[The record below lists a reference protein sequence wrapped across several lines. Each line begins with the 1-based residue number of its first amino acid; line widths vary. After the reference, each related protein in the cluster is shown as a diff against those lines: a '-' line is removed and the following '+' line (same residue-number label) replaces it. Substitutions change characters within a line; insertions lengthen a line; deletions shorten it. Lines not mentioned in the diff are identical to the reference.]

1 MANANLTMGVKGV
14 DRTGAA
20 FNSIKNRA
28 KVTGA
33 QIRAMMG
40 GAIAAAGAYL
50 SFRSIKGAIDEMRT
64 INDVAMRA
72 NVSAEE
78 VQKLTKALSI
88 LGIQGADVS
97 SVATAMAR
105 MEKATGES
113 GLKGFYR
120 TIGAMGQLTS
130 ASERA
135 QATIKVFGRSG
146 LVFMPLVNAAKDGTN
161 ALQGVVDAFGG
172 ITNASAKS
180 ADDIADGVAIV
191 TGTFKSL
198 WYNAL
203 GTVAQWVT
211 GEFGGSFRQS
221 MMALSSWIS
230 YWARNVGD
238 ILLKPFLAFQKFF
251 TSWYGALGAL
261 VGSLNEK
268 FFGSGGSWGDVWDNV
283 SNAFM
288 EEWRELGM
296 EYDAIDERM
305 QKRADE
311 LAQKL
316 DAARNFQ
323 ANYDNAAM
331 TTGERNALAEEIG
344 TTAAKAAHRVTNQLM
359 LAGSSAANRLSVL
372 GPEYQ
377 NETKKQTD
385 LLRKIAQNTE
395 KTAENTDDMG
405 DNYTPTDL

>member
-146 LVFMPLVNAAKDGTN
+146 LVFMPLVNAET
-161 ALQGVVDAFGG
+161 LPR
-172 ITNASAKS
+172 
-180 ADDIADGVAIV
+180 
-191 TGTFKSL
+191 SL
-198 WYNAL
+198 
-203 GTVAQWVT
+203 
-211 GEFGGSFRQS
+211 
-221 MMALSSWIS
+221 
-230 YWARNVGD
+230 
-238 ILLKPFLAFQKFF
+238 
-251 TSWYGALGAL
+251 
-261 VGSLNEK
+261 
-268 FFGSGGSWGDVWDNV
+268 
-283 SNAFM
+283 
-288 EEWRELGM
+288 
-296 EYDAIDERM
+296 
-305 QKRADE
+305 
-311 LAQKL
+311 
-316 DAARNFQ
+316 
-323 ANYDNAAM
+323 
-331 TTGERNALAEEIG
+331 
-344 TTAAKAAHRVTNQLM
+344 
-359 LAGSSAANRLSVL
+359 
-372 GPEYQ
+372 
-377 NETKKQTD
+377 
-385 LLRKIAQNTE
+385 
-395 KTAENTDDMG
+395 
-405 DNYTPTDL
+405 PTI

>member
-1 MANANLTMGVKGV
+1 MANANLTMGVNGIDK
-14 DRTGAA
+14 TGAV

-33 QIRAMMG
+33 QIRSIMG

-50 SFRSIKGAIDEMRT
+50 SFRSIKGVIDEMQT
-64 INDVAMRA
+64 INNIAMRA
-72 NVSAEE
+72 NASAEE
-78 VQKLTKALSI
+78 IQKLTKALNI
-88 LGIQGADVS
+88 LGLQGADISNIAV
-97 SVATAMAR
+97 AMAR

-113 GLKGFYR
+113 GLNGFYR
-120 TIGAMGQLTS
+120 TIGAIGKLDS
-130 ASERA
+130 AAERA

-146 LVFMPLVNAAKDGTN
+146 LVFMPLVNAAKDGTD
-161 ALQGVVDAFGG
+161 ALQGVVNAFGG
-172 ITNASAKS
+172 VTNAAARS
-180 ADDIADGVAIV
+180 ADDIADGVTIV

-203 GTVAQWVT
+203 GTVAQWMT

-221 MMALSSWIS
+221 MMALSAWMS

-238 ILLKPFLAFQKFF
+238 ILLKPFLGFQKFF

-261 VGSLNEK
+261 GGSLKEK
-268 FFGSGGSWGDVWDNV
+268 FYGSGGSWGDVWDNV
-283 SNAFM
+283 SNAYM
-288 EEWRELGM
+288 EEWRELGD

-305 QKRADE
+305 QKRAEE
-311 LAQKL
+311 LAQRL
-316 DAARNFQ
+316 DTIKNFQ
-323 ANYDNAAM
+323 ENYDNAAM

-359 LAGSSAANRLSVL
+359 MGGSSAANRLSIL

-405 DNYTPTDL
+405 ENYTPTDL